1 MDVTQVI
8 MDILEQLAFDII
20 IENNEAFEALKD
32 M

>member
-20 IENNEAFEALKD
+20 VENNEVFEALKD